1 MIFTERVCH
10 HAGLFLD
17 VLICTI
23 LDPIGS
29 YSLVRVLM
37 GLSNGRSAPDI
48 REKIRAVQM
57 ASYRDVGIR
66 CIRSEERSNR

>member
-1 MIFTERVCH
+1 
-10 HAGLFLD
+10 LD
-17 VLICTI
+17 VLNCTM

-37 GLSNGRSAPDI
+37 VGLSNGRSAPDI

-66 CIRSEERSNR
+66 CIRSEERSDRRVH